1 MNKVRLYVL
10 LAISILIF
18 GIMTL
23 RKQQNPEKIYFN
35 GNIWTGVLN
44 AQKAE
49 AIVINGNKIVEIGS
63 NDLLNKYDSP
73 EIEKIDLEGE
83 FVVPGLIDA
92 HTHFLSGGFQLTQ
105 LNLRKAKS
113 KENFISG
120 IKDYAESVNDGRWI
134 LGGDWDHESWGGELP
149 SKTWIDSV
157 TQDNPVYLHRLDGH
171 MGLANSKALE
181 LAGVFSDT
189 PDPPGGLIIR
199 NESEEPTGIL
209 KDKAQ
214 KLVRNFIPEPTDDE
228 KFEALSRAMEFAASQ
243 GITQVHDMCTWDDLK
258 IYRKANKRGEVKTR
272 INAYVWYTNFEKL
285 LDLIESKGKG
295 DNWVKWGGVKAMVDG
310 SLGSRTAWMHE
321 PYRDDPSTSGLLVLT
336 DSTNVKKMYL
346 KGDDKGIQFAMHAIG
361 DRANDW
367 ILAQYKIV
375 TEKNGL
381 KDRRFRIE
389 HAQHLSPDAVNKM
402 GKLNVIASMQ
412 PYHLIDDG
420 RWARK
425 RMDDE
430 LLKTSYANKS
440 LLDGGV
446 TLAFGSDWTVAPMSP
461 LKGIHAAVT
470 RETLDGK
477 NPGGWYPEQKISLED
492 ALIAYTVGAAYA
504 GFQEEILGT
513 LEKGKLADFVVLSE
527 DLFEIDP
534 ITIKDV
540 NVVRTVTDGIDQFI
554 AQE

>member
-381 KDRRFRIE
+381 K
-389 HAQHLSPDAVNKM
+389 
-402 GKLNVIASMQ
+402 LN
-412 PYHLIDDG
+412 YL
-420 RWARK
+420 
-425 RMDDE
+425 
-430 LLKTSYANKS
+430 
-440 LLDGGV
+440 
-446 TLAFGSDWTVAPMSP
+446 
-461 LKGIHAAVT
+461 
-470 RETLDGK
+470 
-477 NPGGWYPEQKISLED
+477 
-492 ALIAYTVGAAYA
+492 
-504 GFQEEILGT
+504 
-513 LEKGKLADFVVLSE
+513 
-527 DLFEIDP
+527 
-534 ITIKDV
+534 
-540 NVVRTVTDGIDQFI
+540 
-554 AQE
+554 